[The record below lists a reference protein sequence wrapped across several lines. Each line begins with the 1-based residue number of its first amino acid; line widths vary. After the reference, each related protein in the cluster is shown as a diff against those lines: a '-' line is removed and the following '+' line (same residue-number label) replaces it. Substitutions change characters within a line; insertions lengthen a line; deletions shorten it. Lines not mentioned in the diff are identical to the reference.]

1 MVLNDN
7 LYKILK
13 WLGLIVLPAIAT
25 LVKAIFPAWNLPYAD
40 AIATTCTAL
49 GVFVGAIIGVS
60 SANLKP
66 EVEEEAEYITLESE
80 EDTKEETSEGAS
92 TEEGDSVEG

>member
-7 LYKILK
+7 LYKVLK

-25 LVKAIFPAWNLPYAD
+25 LVKAIFPVWNLPYAD

-60 SANLKP
+60 SANLKD
-66 EVEEEAEYITLESE
+66 EKDEEAEYITLESE
-80 EDTKEETSEGAS
+80 EEAEANSD
-92 TEEGDSVEG
+92 DVEG

>member
-7 LYKILK
+7 VYKVLK

-25 LVKAIFPAWNLPYAD
+25 LVKAIFPVWNLPYAD

-60 SANLKP
+60 SANLKD
-66 EVEEEAEYITLESE
+66 EKDEEAEYIALETDDE
-80 EDTKEETSEGAS
+80 TVADKDTKG
-92 TEEGDSVEG
+92 